1 MMRSAAGGAAHTLSV
16 ASRFQVVAFG
26 GEVLEAVELAFQS
39 RHQEGRVAGFL
50 RRRGGGGATRGQRRR
65 LGRSSRSGGRRKARG
80 CRGLGADVAGRRTPA

>member
-39 RHQEGRVAGFL
+39 RHQEGRVAGLL
-50 RRRGGGGATRGQRRR
+50 RRRGGGATRGQRRR
-65 LGRSSRSGGRRKARG
+65 LGRSSRSAGRRKARG